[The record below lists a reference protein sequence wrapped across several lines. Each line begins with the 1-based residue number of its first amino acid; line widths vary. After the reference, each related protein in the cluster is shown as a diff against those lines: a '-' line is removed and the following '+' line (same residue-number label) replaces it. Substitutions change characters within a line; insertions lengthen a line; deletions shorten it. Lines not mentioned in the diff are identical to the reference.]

1 MKNSFYLKDLEK
13 IMKYFLVM
21 FLITISAGIFT
32 GLCYIHYTSNIAADS
47 ISERY
52 SGSDV
57 EEHEIPENFPKSLD
71 NMILVTHEHVNSFA
85 IISLVLGLIFYFNSI
100 VSGKLKLFFMLEP
113 FFSTIITFLSLWLIR
128 YLNDSF
134 AYLVI
139 ISSGLMYICW
149 FVMIGVSMF
158 ELLCNK
164 KSN

>member
-13 IMKYFLVM
+13 NMKYLLVM

-32 GLCYIHYTSNIAADS
+32 GLCYIYYTSNIAADS

-71 NMILVTHEHVNSFA
+71 NMIQVTHEHINSFA

-100 VSGKLKLFFMLEP
+100 VSGKLKLFFMIEP
-113 FFSTIITFLSLWLIR
+113 F
-128 YLNDSF
+128 
-134 AYLVI
+134 
-139 ISSGLMYICW
+139 
-149 FVMIGVSMF
+149 
-158 ELLCNK
+158 
-164 KSN
+164 